1 MNTLP
6 RNSLSVLAASV
17 LLAVA
22 APSSFASGAPDVA
35 AMVYAGG
42 EALSP
47 DAEMRLRSL
56 MRDAAGGA
64 QTRDDVKL
72 DLALAREAG
81 LLAAGGEMADTP
93 RVLQARADFNR
104 HQTRQILAAQE
115 AAQETERQR
124 VAAVEAVARA
134 RQMAEAAA
142 QASGTRTEIAA
153 VEVPADRPS
162 GAMGAASI
170 AEPAAEAPA
179 TASPTQPTERPN
191 DRPADLPADRPVVA
205 PAEGPVSRPQD
216 LPVETLIDPD

>member
-124 VAAVEAVARA
+124 LAAVEAVARA

-142 QASGTRTEIAA
+142 QESGTRTEIAA
-153 VEVPADRPS
+153 VEVPA

-179 TASPTQPTERPN
+179 AASPTPPTDRPN